1 MLCPADIVSMR
12 QPGYCSPGS
21 SSSASTSLLI
31 DLTAPSYFKYRTGTE
46 LHIVFSIKIGCL
58 KLLDLEITLEFSSLN
73 RKQRCCKHF
82 LLSLK
87 RKMSW
92 GFLHDLLSGVNK
104 YSTGVGRIWVAVV
117 FMFRLLVYVAAA
129 ENIWKYEHDEF
140 ECNIKQPGCENV
152 CFDHFFPVSHI
163 RLWALQL
170 IMVSTPSLLVVFH
183 VAYRENREKHHNQ
196 KLYRNPGEI
205 DGGLLCTYLISLIL
219 KTGFEIV
226 FLVLFYKLYNGFKMP
241 HLVKCDIRPCPS
253 SIDCYI
259 SKPTEMIFLSF
270 LVATSCLCIILN
282 LSELT
287 YLIFKYSPKC
297 YLKRYMKKQQG
308 SKSNCRKSEIIG
320 YNRAAPAGR
329 FPDSSSSLPLNI
341 RDEQEKCSPLT

>member
-1 MLCPADIVSMR
+1 MSCLKKSK
-12 QPGYCSPGS
+12 
-21 SSSASTSLLI
+21 
-31 DLTAPSYFKYRTGTE
+31 LTFVPS
-46 LHIVFSIKIGCL
+46 VFSCL
-58 KLLDLEITLEFSSLN
+58 LSYKDLEITLAFSPFRRN
-73 RKQRCCKHF
+73 QRCCKHF

-87 RKMSW
+87 TKMSW
-92 GFLHDLLSGVNK
+92 GFLRDLLSGVNK

-183 VAYRENREKHHNQ
+183 VAYRENREKRHNQ

-226 FLVLFYKLYNGFKMP
+226 FLVLFYKLYNGFKIP
-241 HLVKCDIRPCPS
+241 HLVKCDIRPCPNTV
-253 SIDCYI
+253 DCYI
-259 SKPTEMIFLSF
+259 SKPTEKMIFLYF

-282 LSELT
+282 LSELS
-287 YLIFKYSPKC
+287 YLIFKYSLKC
-297 YLKRYMKKQQG
+297 YLKRKVKKQQG
-308 SKSNCRKSEIIG
+308 SKSNCRKSEITG
-320 YNRAAPAGR
+320 YNRAAAAGR
-329 FPDSSSSLPLNI
+329 FPDSSSSLP
-341 RDEQEKCSPLT
+341 